1 MKSDLDDAEERC
13 LEAEAWADEIAAWGR
28 ARRGEPDADE
38 AEALS
43 RMVTAIVKSVRLS
56 MVAGDDAA
64 TRSILLEELDGLL
77 AKYRSPSSGANEDD
91 LTDLPASKKS
101 TIPPPPGLSPE
112 DVWKRARRTDGGRF
126 D

>member
-28 ARRGEPDADE
+28 ARRGEADAAE

-56 MVAGDDAA
+56 MVAGEDEA
-64 TRSILLEELDGLL
+64 TRSVLLEELDELL
-77 AKYRSPSSGANEDD
+77 AKYRSPPSGDDDD
-91 LTDLPASKKS
+91 LSDLPASKKS

-112 DVWKRARRTDGGRF
+112 DIWRRAPKSGGGRF